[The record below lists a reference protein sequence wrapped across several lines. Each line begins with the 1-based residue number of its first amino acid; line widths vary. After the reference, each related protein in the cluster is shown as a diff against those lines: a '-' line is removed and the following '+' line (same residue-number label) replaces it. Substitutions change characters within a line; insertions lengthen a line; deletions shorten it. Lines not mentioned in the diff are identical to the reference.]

1 MVDHD
6 YASRENIDNI
16 LEEVLGG
23 IGNILTDDFLSSN
36 GMSVN

>member
-1 MVDHD
+1 MIDHD
-6 YASRENIDNI
+6 DASRENINDI

-23 IGNILTDDFLSSN
+23 IGNVLTYDFLFN